1 MSMSSKVDGMNG
13 LRPGIQQK
21 RSKVD
26 QVNLFCDTCSEEGQT
41 ERQSDKKV
49 KYGRM
54 AAVVIG
60 KGNET
65 ASA

>member
-1 MSMSSKVDGMNG
+1 MHG
-13 LRPGIQQK
+13 LKPGIRLE

-26 QVNLFCDTCSEEGQT
+26 QVNLFRDTCSEERQT
-41 ERQSDKKV
+41 ERQGDKKV

-60 KGNET
+60 KVHEM
-65 ASA
+65 ASV